1 MSLLWKAALLV
12 LALLAFAIVPSY
24 VSIKRIQQ
32 PEQFTQGYDWRQ
44 PEEQR

>member
-1 MSLLWKAALLV
+1 MSLLWKAALLA

-24 VSIKRIQQ
+24 VSIKTQQ

-44 PEEQR
+44 PEEQH